1 MLWIAAALLMAGL
14 VLGPTFWV
22 RHVMNRHAGDRVD
35 FPGTGGEFA
44 RHLLDHHGLND
55 VTVEVTPHGDH
66 YDAKA
71 KAVRL
76 SQKLHD
82 GRSVTAVSV
91 AAHEVGHAL
100 QDAEGYRPLKWCHRL
115 VMTANLTD
123 RIGTVIIMALSALG
137 GAALSPRF
145 FLFGVV
151 AIVLIG
157 LIRVA
162 AHLVTL
168 PVEFDAS
175 FGRAMPIMIQGKYL
189 PDDDVP
195 AVRKVLKAAAYTYV
209 AASLLEVLNI
219 LRILRVLR

>member
-1 MLWIAAALLMAGL
+1 M
-14 VLGPTFWV
+14 
-22 RHVMNRHAGDRVD
+22 
-35 FPGTGGEFA
+35 
-44 RHLLDHHGLND
+44 
-55 VTVEVTPHGDH
+55 TPHGDH
-66 YDAKA
+66 YDAEA

-76 SQKLHD
+76 SRNLHD

-100 QDAEGYRPLKWCHRL
+100 QDASGYRPLKWCQRL
-115 VMTANLTD
+115 IMTANVTD
-123 RIGTVIIMALSALG
+123 RIGTVIVMALSTL
-137 GAALSPRF
+137 GAAVLSPRF
-145 FLFGVV
+145 FLFGVL

-175 FGRAMPIMIQGKYL
+175 FARALPIMVQGKYL
-189 PDDDVP
+189 PDEDVP
-195 AVRKVLKAAAYTYV
+195 AVRSVLKAAAYTYV
-209 AASLLEVLNI
+209 AASHIQVLNI

>member
-1 MLWIAAALLMAGL
+1 MLWIIAALLMAGL

-22 RHVMNRHAGDRVD
+22 RHVMNRHAGERVD
-35 FPGTGGEFA
+35 FPGTGSEFA
-44 RHLLDHHGLND
+44 RHLLDYHGLND

-100 QDAEGYRPLKWCHRL
+100 QDADGYRPLKWCHRL

-123 RIGTVIIMALSALG
+123 RIGTVIIMALSTLG
-137 GAALSPRF
+137 GAAVSPRF
-145 FLFGVV
+145 FLFGVL

-189 PDDDVP
+189 PDEDVP